1 MRTFASLNVM
11 GSMWVPEYINVKG
24 RLMDLSTPK
33 VMGILNITPDSF
45 YGGSRACTEEAIER
59 RVRRLL
65 DDGADIIDIGGYSS
79 RPYADDVPEE
89 EEMNRLRKGLEVIAR
104 VSPDAVVSVDT
115 FRAGIARACAE
126 EGVHIINDISG
137 GLYDPEMFA
146 TVGQLQL
153 PYVLMHLQGT
163 PANMQDNPRYE
174 DVVTDLLAYFS
185 ERMQEARMAG
195 IHDIIVDP
203 GFGFAKTLAHNYRIL
218 AHLDDFRM
226 LQAPVLAGMSRKS
239 MLYQLLDTTPYEA
252 LNGTSAVNM
261 LALTKGVAILRVHD
275 VKEAAECV
283 KIFKQFRYFG
293 EHNPDENPQS

>member
-1 MRTFASLNVM
+1 MAYTLN
-11 GSMWVPEYINVKG
+11 IHG
-24 RLMDLSTPK
+24 RPYVIDGPK
-33 VMGILNITPDSF
+33 IMGILNLTPDSF
-45 YGGSRACTEEAIER
+45 FGQSRVGETGRALKRVEEMIR
-59 RVRRLL
+59 DGMDIL
-65 DDGADIIDIGGYSS
+65 DLGAVSS
-79 RPYADDVPEE
+79 RPGAEMPDAEE
-89 EEMNRLRKGLEVIAR
+89 EWRRLEAPLKAIRKEF
-104 VSPDAVVSVDT
+104 PDLIVSVDT

-283 KIFKQFRYFG
+283 KIFKQFKYFG
-293 EHNPDENPQS
+293 ENNPDEARLQA